1 MNRGTRSLDQDT
13 AQEWPLAVG
22 IRNIE
27 RFVCNNPY
35 TTRFKASTA
44 TCQMQV
50 AARSDGHSRA
60 RAWCPRRH
68 WWNMALLEGRTST
81 TQLAWI
87 ERSPRK
93 AEYRTQVKVNET
105 FRLDGADKTV
115 QIGDLI

>member
-35 TTRFKASTA
+35 TTRFKESTA

-50 AARSDGHSRA
+50 AARVRRSQPCKNMVSWTSLVEHGPSGRA
-60 RAWCPRRH
+60 Y
-68 WWNMALLEGRTST
+68 
-81 TQLAWI
+81 
-87 ERSPRK
+87 
-93 AEYRTQVKVNET
+93 EYNAAGM
-105 FRLDGADKTV
+105 D
-115 QIGDLI
+115 